1 MPSLDPVDYDPFVPN
16 VAGSYQGMASALAPQ
31 AGFVPKQALPANF
44 SSAGDANPLVRAML
58 DDPHYSD
65 PRAMAAPPVDA
76 IAPESLP
83 TQPPL
88 LAREALV
95 GATRPLLDAGDYLGG
110 VMGGQQPFNPAE
122 ATQEAVKLGSAFA
135 GPKLGA
141 GVIAGALA
149 PGLRAVERAAPEL
162 EQAAAQGIRAF
173 HGSPHDFDAF
183 DLSKIGT
190 GEGAQAYGH
199 GLYC

>member
-1 MPSLDPVDYDPFVPN
+1 
-16 VAGSYQGMASALAPQ
+16 
-31 AGFVPKQALPANF
+31 
-44 SSAGDANPLVRAML
+44 
-58 DDPHYSD
+58 
-65 PRAMAAPPVDA
+65 MAAPPVDA
-76 IAPESLP
+76 IAPESLLCYE
-83 TQPPL
+83 PPL

-110 VMGGQQPFNPAE
+110 GMGGQQPFNPAE

-183 DLSKIGT
+183 SMDKIGT

-199 GLYC
+199 GSLFCGSGSLSAKGYRDQLASDTPEKRRWTESDSLATLPI